1 VTGTEL
7 IIALMETRTALDK
20 RVVVNGN
27 DDFWAHDPTAVEYD
41 SESDVIIIS
50 LGRERW
56 VE

>member
-1 VTGTEL
+1 
-7 IIALMETRTALDK
+7 LDK